1 MRIQSGA
8 VAMQSDR
15 NYHAAVKKDTV
26 TINSSGNHAT
36 VSVSSQVQYAAEHS
50 MQSQLG
56 LSWGDAAGNQI
67 ISNQNQQDE
76 KSNNSA
82 NEKNLTGSGTQGAV
96 YAGAVSQTQQSGGV
110 RTVSSV
116 SEMKLQILKSLIE
129 MMRRIQMMNA
139 KKGKPVDM
147 SQIKRLSRQYEQA
160 RKEAQQAGASFA
172 ASVGIGSSTIAAGT
186 AGISASTRQA
196 TLSTVWHKTTVE
208 SAFMSEAENTAY
220 SAQGIVNTADG
231 RQINFNIT
239 VEMSRSFEAAYEK
252 VSEQEYIVTD
262 PLVINFAS
270 DTASVTDQKFLFD
283 LDSDGEKE
291 KISFAGEGSGFLAL
305 DKNNDGVIN
314 DGNELFGTKSGDGF
328 KDLER
333 YDEDGN
339 GWIDEG
345 DSVFNSLKIWTKD
358 ENGKNQ
364 LLSLSDVGIG
374 AIYLGRTDTTFSLND
389 ASSNETNAV
398 IRKTG
403 IYLREDGTAGTIQHV
418 DLAL

>member
-1 MRIQSGA
+1 
-8 VAMQSDR
+8 
-15 NYHAAVKKDTV
+15 
-26 TINSSGNHAT
+26 
-36 VSVSSQVQYAAEHS
+36 

-67 ISNQNQQDE
+67 ISNQNHQDE

-82 NEKNLTGSGTQGAV
+82 NEKSLTGSGAQGAV
-96 YAGAVSQTQQSGGV
+96 YAGAVSHTQQSGGA

-172 ASVGIGSSTIAAGT
+172 ASVGIGSSTMTAGT

-196 TLSTVWHKTTVE
+196 ALSTVWHKTTVE
-208 SAFMSEAENTAY
+208 SAFMSETENTAY

-305 DKNNDGVIN
+305 DKNKDGVIN

-345 DSVFNSLKIWTKD
+345 DSVFNSLRIWTKD

-374 AIYLGRTDTTFSLND
+374 AIYLGRADTTFSLND